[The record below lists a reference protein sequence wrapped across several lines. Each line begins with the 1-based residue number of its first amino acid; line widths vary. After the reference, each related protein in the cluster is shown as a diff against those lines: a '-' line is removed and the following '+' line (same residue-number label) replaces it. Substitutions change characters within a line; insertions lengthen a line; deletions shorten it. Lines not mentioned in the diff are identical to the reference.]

1 VILALHPD
9 RKPSNPPS
17 EDPISGQQMALPEF
31 IIIGAAK
38 AGTTSLH
45 ALLEQHPDIYMT
57 RPKEP
62 EFFARDDLYMQ
73 GIAEYETLYDAAKP
87 GQLRGEASTIYTLS
101 PIFSQTAK
109 RIHAH
114 VPEAKLIFVMRE
126 PVRRAFSYYQQLIKN
141 YQNDTRDQTI
151 AMTFEACIGLE
162 KWNGKAAQFAGFDA
176 HLPDTPELW
185 LAGSEYVTQINAY
198 LEYFPIDQMLF
209 LKFEDFLTN
218 PKGMLEQITEFLEV
232 APLDES
238 ILNSDAAGKNQAE
251 QHFRK
256 AAQVN
261 RIQKL
266 RKAFGPLWSLRKL
279 LPTAQLRRL
288 RQRYAE
294 QVGTAE
300 IRALQPSGL
309 KPETQTMLRNRYRAQ
324 IPELE
329 RLTKLKFD
337 DWFQD

>member
-1 VILALHPD
+1 
-9 RKPSNPPS
+9 
-17 EDPISGQQMALPEF
+17 MALPEF

-62 EFFARDDLYMQ
+62 EFFARDDLYEQ
-73 GIAEYETLYDAAKP
+73 GVTGYEALYDAAKP
-87 GQLRGEASTIYTLS
+87 GQLRGEASTIYSLS
-101 PIFSQTAK
+101 PVFPETAS
-109 RIHAH
+109 RMHAH
-114 VPEAKLIFVMRE
+114 VPDAKLIFVMRE

-141 YQNDTRDQTI
+141 YQNDTKDRTI
-151 AMTFEACIGLE
+151 AMTFEACIGAE
-162 KWNGKAAQFAGFDA
+162 DRAGKTAQFASFDA

-185 LAGSEYVTQINAY
+185 LAGSEYVTQIRAY
-198 LEYFPIDQMLF
+198 LEHYSADQMLF

-218 PKGMLEQITEFLEV
+218 PTAMLEQITEFLGV
-232 APLDES
+232 TPLDNC

-251 QHFRK
+251 QHFRE

-266 RKAFGPLWSLRKL
+266 KKAFGPLWSLRKL
-279 LPTAQLRRL
+279 LPAAQLKRL

-294 QVGTAE
+294 QVGAADV
-300 IRALQPSGL
+300 RALQPNGL
-309 KPETQTMLRNRYRAQ
+309 RPETQTMLRDRYAAQ

-329 RLTKLKFD
+329 RLTGLNFD
-337 DWFQD
+337 NWLRD